1 MNPNSNPKVIIN
13 GKKTEKEELKIIFE
27 KRNERFKELAINL
40 KKYLKGHLDKK
51 DISFSDIHFR
61 VKDFESFW
69 GKIIRKNY
77 HEEPFE
83 KIDDICGIR
92 IIYYYPTDCARI
104 IKLIKDE
111 LSIVETINKNQELEY
126 NQFGYRSNHFI
137 IKPPNKVN
145 IHPLLKGLEEFRAE
159 IQIRT
164 ILMHAWAEIE
174 HKLAYKSKDQVPDK
188 LRRKFSQLSAL
199 FEIADERFEEIRAER
214 IEFVEK
220 LRIHTLAT
228 GQFNKNLDLNLD
240 TFQAFLDYYL
250 PNNEKN
256 IKKSRAFLNS
266 ILPMGFTI
274 KKLIENFQTA
284 GHLIENLKK
293 DLNISHHWS
302 QIETIQAI
310 LDLTDD
316 VYWNSRKWSILALGY
331 IPYCEKHRKS
341 IKNKLLSTKEL

>member
-1 MNPNSNPKVIIN
+1 MDSHNNQKVIIN
-13 GKKTEKEELKIIFE
+13 GQEIHKNELENIYIERKK
-27 KRNERFKELAINL
+27 RFQELAISL
-40 KKYLKGHLDKK
+40 KEYLKEHLAQK

-61 VKDFESFW
+61 VKNFDSFW
-69 GKIIRKNY
+69 GKIIRKQY
-77 HEEPFE
+77 HEEPFQ

-111 LSIVETINKNQELEY
+111 LDIVETINKNQELEY

-137 IKPPNKVN
+137 IKPPNIIEK
-145 IHPLLKGLEEFRAE
+145 HPLLKGLEEFRAE

-174 HKLAYKSKDQVPDK
+174 HKLAYKSKDQIPDR

-220 LRIHTLAT
+220 LKIHTLAT

-250 PNNEKN
+250 PNNQKN
-256 IKKSRAFLNS
+256 IKKSRAFLNT
-266 ILPMGFTI
+266 ILPVGLTI
-274 KKLIENFQTA
+274 KKLVENYESS
-284 GHLIENLKK
+284 GHLIENLTT
-293 DLNISHHWS
+293 DLSIPEKWS

-316 VYWNSRKWSILALGY
+316 AYWNSRKWNILTTGY
-331 IPYCEKHRKS
+331 VPYCEKYRKL
-341 IKNKLLSTKEL
+341 IKPKT